1 MTLGRKFPFQVY
13 SLTVKVS
20 TVDLGNLELEAILR
34 KITILAQTYCG
45 KISNTGR
52 PQKRFNVAA
61 CPSQFIKIR
70 GRITENS
77 PSCVGRAN
85 S

>member
-34 KITILAQTYCG
+34 KITILVPARPRHTVARFQTPG
-45 KISNTGR
+45 VH
-52 PQKRFNVAA
+52 KRDSMSPPVHL
-61 CPSQFIKIR
+61 
-70 GRITENS
+70 NS
-77 PSCVGRAN
+77 
-85 S
+85 